1 MIADEI
7 SEKTNGKFTMEIH
20 ENGSLMTQEGEVDA
34 VARGSLDMMFSS
46 PFLISDQMPY
56 LTMFTAAYIFQNEQ
70 HMRQLW
76 MERLARR

>member
-46 PFLISDQMPY
+46 PFSD
-56 LTMFTAAYIFQNEQ
+56 FRSAAIPDHVYSSLYFSE
-70 HMRQLW
+70 
-76 MERLARR
+76 